1 MDIKVKYP
9 HLLKFII
16 GLLQS
21 ALAFYMIYH
30 YDFLKMIG
38 YIILLIS
45 LESIKRHIKQSG
57 GEIGNGPL
65 IQYEKAQ
72 VRILS

>member
-16 GLLQS
+16 GILQ
-21 ALAFYMIYH
+21 AVLAFYMIYH
-30 YDFLKMIG
+30 YNFLYLIG

-45 LESIKRHIKQSG
+45 LESFKKHIK
-57 GEIGNGPL
+57 
-65 IQYEKAQ
+65 
-72 VRILS
+72 

>member
-45 LESIKRHIKQSG
+45 LESIKRHIK
-57 GEIGNGPL
+57 
-65 IQYEKAQ
+65 
-72 VRILS
+72 